1 MKKIILVPDSF
12 KGTLSSSQAAE
23 AMAKATRRVF
33 PEAEIVAI
41 PVADGGE
48 GTVDAFLEALGGQ
61 RVTADVKGPRGDVI
75 ASFYGALPDKTAV
88 VEMAAAAGLPLM
100 EGRLDVA
107 GATTYGVGQLMKAAI
122 DNGAKKLILGLGGS
136 ATNDGGCGAAAALG
150 AKFFDGAGKSF
161 VPTGATLKDI
171 SSIDATEL
179 SKTLAGVDVVVMC
192 DIDNPLCG
200 QRGAAAV
207 YGPQKGADGAMVKEL
222 DAGLTHLAEM
232 IRRDLGKDVAELPG
246 AGAAGGM
253 GAGAA
258 AFFGG
263 RLTRGIDAVLD
274 AVNFA
279 AALQGADVVVT
290 GEGRF
295 DEQSLMGKVVDGVAA
310 RTRAAKAPLLV
321 VAGSLANDMDFD
333 AAKRIG
339 TDAVFSVTPG
349 PMSFEEAARD
359 SFASLENAM
368 LNIWRLWSLAEK
380 GR

>member
-100 EGRLDVA
+100 EGKLDVA

-150 AKFFDGAGKSF
+150 AKFFDSAGKTF

-179 SKTLAGVDVVVMC
+179 VKTLAGVDVVVMC

-222 DAGLTHLAEM
+222 DAGLAHLAEM
-232 IRRDLGKDVAELPG
+232 IQRDLGKDVAELPG

-321 VAGSLANDMDFD
+321 VAGSMANDMDFD
-333 AAKRIG
+333 AVKKIG
-339 TDAVFSVTPG
+339 IGAAFSVTPG